1 MKLNHK
7 IIVVFVLSILVYA
20 CKKKSEEIPNAAVGV
35 NSGPIL
41 PSEPYNYLANPIL
54 AANNFNFDIVLTNNT
69 ITLGRVLFYDKA
81 LSFNNSISCG
91 TCHFQ
96 DKGFADNVR
105 FHKGVFGN
113 TLKRNTM
120 AISGNGTAMFWD
132 GRSDNMKDLVLR
144 PVANHDEMVQDPNV
158 LVNKIQQ
165 INYYK
170 DLFRKAYASDTID
183 LEKIENALTA
193 FCVSIIPNNSRFDQ
207 GVSAFNNNNQG
218 IFGDNTITLINL
230 SAKENKGLNLFF
242 GKARC
247 FQCHEPSSGSGTYGA
262 NPSLPIGGPFANI
275 GLDLDYADNGV
286 GNINNTTAQ
295 NGSFK
300 IPNLKNVALT
310 APYMHDGRFNT
321 LEEVVEHYNSG
332 IKANTYLSPF
342 LYQKEITQSEL
353 LLIIQQNITPR
364 LGTNQ
369 SVKLG
374 LNNEEKADLVAFLKT
389 FTDDELRKDVKFSNP
404 F

>member
-20 CKKKSEEIPNAAVGV
+20 CKKKSEEIPNSTVGV

-54 AANNFNFDIVLTNNT
+54 AANNFNFDIILTNNT

-132 GRSDNMKDLVLR
+132 GRSENMKDLVLR
-144 PVANHDEMVQDPNV
+144 PVSNHDEMVQDPHV

-165 INYYK
+165 ISYYK
-170 DLFRKAYASDTID
+170 DLFKKAYASDTID

-207 GVSAFNNNNQG
+207 GVSAFNNINQG
-218 IFGDNTITLINL
+218 IFGENTITLFNL

-247 FQCHEPSSGSGTYGA
+247 AQCHNPGEGGATYGGDPTSA
-262 NPSLPIGGPFANI
+262 LGGSFANI
-275 GLDLDYADNGV
+275 GLDLDYTDNGV
-286 GNINNTTAQ
+286 GTINNAVSQ

-310 APYMHDGRFNT
+310 APYMHDGRFNS

-332 IKANTYLSPF
+332 IKGNTYLSPF
-342 LYQKEITQSEL
+342 LYQRALTETEL
-353 LLIIQQNITPR
+353 FLLFQQNISPS

-369 SVKLG
+369 PVKLG
-374 LNNEEKADLVAFLKT
+374 LNVEEKSALVAFLKT
-389 FTDDELRKDVKFSNP
+389 LTDEELRKDVKFSNP